1 MGDTRRARDS
11 YPEMR
16 VAQSLDLARL
26 LELARWLDPQIS
38 ADAEHSTRVSRVAL
52 ALADAA
58 GLDGPDVAL
67 ATIGGLLHDVGKV
80 AVPMP
85 ILAKRGPLDDV
96 EYDQVKRHPAASGAL
111 VVRADLGHLADLL
124 RHHHER
130 WDGRGYPD
138 GLAGSRIPLVS
149 RVLAI
154 ADAYDAMLADR
165 PYRLALD
172 ALEARHELEQGA
184 GTQFDPGLVEVFL
197 GIRSTQL
204 RRVA

>member
-1 MGDTRRARDS
+1 MLGPGAS
-11 YPEMR
+11 YCET
-16 VAQSLDLARL
+16 VDDSLDLARL

-52 ALADAA
+52 VLADAA
-58 GLDGPDVAL
+58 GLDGRDVAL
-67 ATIGGLLHDVGKV
+67 AAVGGLLHDVGKI

-85 ILAKRGPLDDV
+85 ILAKRGPLDDR

-111 VVRADLGHLADLL
+111 VVRADLGHLASLL

-138 GLAGSRIPLVS
+138 GLAGEEIPVIS

-154 ADAYDAMLADR
+154 ADAYDAMLSNR

-172 ALEARHELEQGA
+172 RLEACHELECGA
-184 GTQFDPGLVEVFL
+184 GTQFDPELVELFL
-197 GIRSTQL
+197 SIRAREL
-204 RRVA
+204 RRAA

>member
-1 MGDTRRARDS
+1 
-11 YPEMR
+11 
-16 VAQSLDLARL
+16 
-26 LELARWLDPQIS
+26 
-38 ADAEHSTRVSRVAL
+38 
-52 ALADAA
+52 
-58 GLDGPDVAL
+58 
-67 ATIGGLLHDVGKV
+67 
-80 AVPMP
+80 MP

-172 ALEARHELEQGA
+172 ALEARHELEKGA

-197 GIRSTQL
+197 GIRSAQL

>member
-1 MGDTRRARDS
+1 VG
-11 YPEMR
+11 E
-16 VAQSLDLARL
+16 SLDLARL

-67 ATIGGLLHDVGKV
+67 ATIGGLLHDVGKI

-85 ILAKRGPLDDV
+85 ILVKRGPLDEG

-111 VVRADLGHLADLL
+111 VVRADLGQLAALL

-138 GLAGSRIPLVS
+138 GLAGSKIPVVS

-154 ADAYDAMLADR
+154 ADAYDAMLANR

-172 ALEARHELEQGA
+172 PLEARFELEQGA
-184 GTQFDPGLVEVFL
+184 GTQFDPELVEVFL
-197 GIRSTQL
+197 GIRSARL
-204 RRVA
+204 RRAA

>member
-1 MGDTRRARDS
+1 
-11 YPEMR
+11 

-111 VVRADLGHLADLL
+111 VVRADLGHLAGLL

-138 GLAGSRIPLVS
+138 GLAGSAIPLVS

-172 ALEARHELEQGA
+172 AFEARHELELGA
-184 GTQFDPGLVEVFL
+184 GSQFDPGLVEVFL

>member
-1 MGDTRRARDS
+1 
-11 YPEMR
+11 

-138 GLAGSRIPLVS
+138 GLVGTNIPLVS

-184 GTQFDPGLVEVFL
+184 GTQFDPELVEVFL
-197 GIRSTQL
+197 GIRSAQL

>member
-1 MGDTRRARDS
+1 VGET
-11 YPEMR
+11 
-16 VAQSLDLARL
+16 LDLARL

-58 GLDGPDVAL
+58 GLDGRDAAL
-67 ATIGGLLHDVGKV
+67 ATLGGLLHDVGKV

-85 ILAKRGPLDDV
+85 ILAKRGPLDER
-96 EYDQVKRHPAASGAL
+96 EYDQIKRHPAASGAL
-111 VVRADLGHLADLL
+111 VVRADMSHLAALL

-130 WDGRGYPD
+130 WDGLGYPD
-138 GLAGSRIPLVS
+138 GLSGSQIPIVS

-154 ADAYDAMLADR
+154 ADAYDAMLANR

-172 ALEARHELEQGA
+172 PLEARYELEQGA
-184 GTQFDPGLVEVFL
+184 GTQFDPDLVEVFL
-197 GIRSTQL
+197 GIRSSQL
-204 RRVA
+204 RRAA

>member
-1 MGDTRRARDS
+1 
-11 YPEMR
+11 

-58 GLDGPDVAL
+58 GLDGRDAAL
-67 ATIGGLLHDVGKV
+67 ATIGGLLHDVGKI

-85 ILAKRGPLDDV
+85 ILVKRGPLDDT
-96 EYDQVKRHPAASGAL
+96 EYDQVKRHSAASGAL
-111 VVRADLGHLADLL
+111 VVRADMAQLASLL

-130 WDGRGYPD
+130 WDGLGYPD
-138 GLAGSRIPLVS
+138 GLAGDRIPLVS

-154 ADAYDAMLADR
+154 ADAYDAMLANR

-172 ALEARHELEQGA
+172 PLEARYELECGA
-184 GTQFDPGLVEVFL
+184 GTQFDPQLVEVFL
-197 GIRSTQL
+197 GIRSSQL
-204 RRVA
+204 RRAA

>member
-1 MGDTRRARDS
+1 VG
-11 YPEMR
+11 E
-16 VAQSLDLARL
+16 SLDLARL

-58 GLDGPDVAL
+58 GLDGPDAAL
-67 ATIGGLLHDVGKV
+67 ATLGGLLHDVGKV

-85 ILAKRGPLDDV
+85 ILAKRGPLDER
-96 EYDQVKRHPAASGAL
+96 EYDQIKRHPAASGAL
-111 VVRADLGHLADLL
+111 VVRADMGHLAALL

-130 WDGRGYPD
+130 WDGLGYPD
-138 GLAGSRIPLVS
+138 GLSRSQIPLVS

-154 ADAYDAMLADR
+154 ADAYDAMLANR

-172 ALEARHELEQGA
+172 PLEARHELEQGA
-184 GTQFDPGLVEVFL
+184 GTQFDPRLVEVFL
-197 GIRSTQL
+197 GIRSSRL
-204 RRVA
+204 RRAA

>member
-11 YPEMR
+11 YPEIR

-38 ADAEHSTRVSRVAL
+38 ADAEHSTRVSR
-52 ALADAA
+52 
-58 GLDGPDVAL
+58 VAL

-111 VVRADLGHLADLL
+111 VVRADLGHLASLL

-130 WDGRGYPD
+130 WDGLGYPD
-138 GLAGSRIPLVS
+138 GLAGTQIPLVS

-165 PYRLALD
+165 PYRIALD
-172 ALEARHELEQGA
+172 PLEARHELEQGA

-197 GIRSTQL
+197 GIRSSQL
-204 RRVA
+204 RRAA

>member
-1 MGDTRRARDS
+1 VD
-11 YPEMR
+11 
-16 VAQSLDLARL
+16 QSLDLVRL

-138 GLAGSRIPLVS
+138 GLAGSKIPLVS

-197 GIRSTQL
+197 GIRSAQL

>member
-1 MGDTRRARDS
+1 VGDA
-11 YPEMR
+11 
-16 VAQSLDLARL
+16 LDLARL

-58 GLDGPDVAL
+58 GLGGRDAAL
-67 ATIGGLLHDVGKV
+67 ATLGGLLHDVGKV

-85 ILAKRGPLDDV
+85 ILVKPGPLDDR
-96 EYDQVKRHPAASGAL
+96 EFDQVKRHPAASGAL
-111 VVRADLGHLADLL
+111 VVRANMGDLGVLL

-130 WDGRGYPD
+130 WDGLGYPD
-138 GLAGSRIPLVS
+138 GLAGKRIPLVA

-165 PYRLALD
+165 PYRASLD
-172 ALEARHELEQGA
+172 PIEARRELEQGA
-184 GTQFDPGLVEVFL
+184 GTQFDPHLVEVFL
-197 GIRSTQL
+197 GLRSSQL
-204 RRVA
+204 RRAAA

>member
-1 MGDTRRARDS
+1 VG
-11 YPEMR
+11 E
-16 VAQSLDLARL
+16 SLDLARL

-58 GLDGPDVAL
+58 GLDGPDAAL
-67 ATIGGLLHDVGKV
+67 ATLGGLLHDVGKV

-85 ILAKRGPLDDV
+85 ILAKRGPLDER
-96 EYDQVKRHPAASGAL
+96 EYDQIKRHPGASGAL
-111 VVRADLGHLADLL
+111 VVRADMGHLAALL

-130 WDGRGYPD
+130 WDGLGYLD
-138 GLAGSRIPLVS
+138 GLSRSQIPLVS

-154 ADAYDAMLADR
+154 ADAYDAMLANR

-172 ALEARHELEQGA
+172 PLEARYELEQGA
-184 GTQFDPGLVEVFL
+184 GTQFDPDLVEVFL
-197 GIRSTQL
+197 GIRSSRL
-204 RRVA
+204 RRAA

>member
-1 MGDTRRARDS
+1 VG
-11 YPEMR
+11 E
-16 VAQSLDLARL
+16 SLDLARL

-58 GLDGPDVAL
+58 GLDGRDAAL
-67 ATIGGLLHDVGKV
+67 ATIGGLLHDVGKI
-80 AVPMP
+80 AVPLP
-85 ILAKRGPLDDV
+85 ILVKRGPLDER

-111 VVRADLGHLADLL
+111 VVRADMGHLASLL

-154 ADAYDAMLADR
+154 ADAYDAMLANR

-172 ALEARHELEQGA
+172 PLEARHELEQGA
-184 GTQFDPGLVEVFL
+184 GTQFDPELVEVFL
-197 GIRSTQL
+197 GIRSARL
-204 RRVA
+204 RRAA

>member
-1 MGDTRRARDS
+1 VG
-11 YPEMR
+11 E
-16 VAQSLDLARL
+16 SLDLARL

-58 GLDGPDVAL
+58 GLDGPDAAL
-67 ATIGGLLHDVGKV
+67 ATLGGLLHDVGKV

-85 ILAKRGPLDDV
+85 ILVKRGPLDER
-96 EYDQVKRHPAASGAL
+96 EYDQIKRHPAASGAL
-111 VVRADLGHLADLL
+111 VVRADMGHLAALL

-130 WDGRGYPD
+130 WDGLGYPD
-138 GLAGSRIPLVS
+138 GLSGSQIPIVS

-154 ADAYDAMLADR
+154 ADAYDAMLANR

-172 ALEARHELEQGA
+172 PLEARYELEQGA
-184 GTQFDPGLVEVFL
+184 GTQFDPELVEIFL
-197 GIRSTQL
+197 GIRSTRL
-204 RRVA
+204 RRAA